1 MTHISER
8 LSICCTANHD
18 DRFNY
23 DDKINE
29 GICVHCQEHSTFVT
43 EEEYEHTNQNNQ
55 EPFRNAWY
63 AIQSYKITRLAAVI
77 HLLRESGMHIES
89 VKKKN
94 VGGKNWVEYR
104 YHHEDTNGQF
114 NLI

>member
-1 MTHISER
+1 MSTQTRTIKSHLEMHGKIS
-8 LSICCTANHD
+8 SWD
-18 DRFNY
+18 
-23 DDKINE
+23 
-29 GICVHCQEHSTFVT
+29 
-43 EEEYEHTNQNNQ
+43 
-55 EPFRNAWY
+55 

-104 YHHEDTNGQF
+104 YHHENADGQF
-114 NLI
+114 NLL

>member
-1 MTHISER
+1 MKENKMTHISER

-43 EEEYEHTNQNNQ
+43 EEEYEHTN
-55 EPFRNAWY
+55 
-63 AIQSYKITRLAAVI
+63 
-77 HLLRESGMHIES
+77 
-89 VKKKN
+89 
-94 VGGKNWVEYR
+94 
-104 YHHEDTNGQF
+104 
-114 NLI
+114 